1 MQKIK
6 KRFKFKNKWM
16 SWNYELRK
24 FGQVLFFVDLY
35 RYCME
40 FHRFGLVGIITDC
53 VWDYE
58 VELPLLPK
66 R

>member
-1 MQKIK
+1 
-6 KRFKFKNKWM
+6 M
-16 SWNYELRK
+16 SVINYELRK

-40 FHRFGLVGIITDC
+40 FHRFDLAGIITDY

-66 R
+66 G